1 MHSVRLDE
9 RLEARLEEAVERTG
23 LSASEII
30 RRGVRQQC
38 DQILSTRRG
47 SLREALAKYIGS
59 VSSGKG
65 RSGAR
70 RRALTSS
77 RRTGEAYA
85 RLLDEDHRKDTR
97 ASRKRR
103 K

>member
-9 RLEARLEEAVERTG
+9 KLEARLEEAVERTG
-23 LSASEII
+23 MSASEII
-30 RRGVRQQC
+30 RRGVRREC
-38 DQILSTRRG
+38 DEILSQRQET
-47 SLREALAKYIGS
+47 LREALAKYIGS
-59 VSSGKG
+59 LSSGKG
-65 RSGAR
+65 RAGTR
-70 RRALTSS
+70 RRAQTSS

-85 RLLDEDHRKDTR
+85 RLLDEAHRKDAR